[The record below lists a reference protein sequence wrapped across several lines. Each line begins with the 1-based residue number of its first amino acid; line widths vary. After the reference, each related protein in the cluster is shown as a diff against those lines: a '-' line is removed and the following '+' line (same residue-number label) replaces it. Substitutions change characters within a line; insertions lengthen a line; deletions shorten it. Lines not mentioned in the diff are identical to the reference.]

1 MERKAG
7 QMKKFQEMITK
18 DLGWKL
24 LSVVIAVVLWFMVI
38 NLEHPIES
46 RSYTQSIVFENI
58 DSLTNQGL
66 TLRNPDELENLKIT
80 IKVKAQRTELD
91 RLNQHK
97 HQIKAWIDLGNIV
110 NAQGGMVVNLPV
122 QVKLP
127 ESAGTG
133 FEIISR
139 TPSILTVSLERLIS
153 VQKTIEPEFTGTTAQ
168 GYVLTD
174 ISLSPETVQVTG
186 PEYLI
191 NQITAV
197 KANINSTELQESTA
211 TTVVPL
217 AYDAQGNV
225 INKVQISPAQ
235 VTASLGVYHMDTLS
249 LFASTNGE
257 VRQGYVVE
265 KISCSPSTVEIIGS
279 KEALSQY
286 KQMVLPP
293 IDITDATRTVVK
305 TFSLRNLLPDGIL
318 LKSDNSGLVQVT
330 IEVNPESKKQ
340 WKIPV
345 DNIVLTGKNTELYE
359 YHFEQDTFTLEAA
372 GSAAQINAVSPE
384 KLTAVVNVSNV
395 SLGRH
400 TLQIAVDLPEGI
412 RISGAIPETTITISE
427 RKQTEN
433 PDSSSSQT
441 QDTENEP

>member
-1 MERKAG
+1 
-7 QMKKFQEMITK
+7 MKKFQEMITK

-91 RLNQHK
+91 RLNQYK
-97 HQIKAWIDLGNIV
+97 HQIKASVDLGNIP
-110 NAQGGMVVNLPV
+110 NAQGGMVINLPV
-122 QVKLP
+122 HVKLP
-127 ESAGTG
+127 EAAGTG

-139 TPSILTVSLERLIS
+139 TPSILTLSLERLIS
-153 VQKTIEPEFTGTTAQ
+153 VQKIIEPEFTGTTAQ

-174 ISLSPETVQVTG
+174 MSLNPETVKISG
-186 PEYLI
+186 PESLI
-191 NQITAV
+191 DQITTV
-197 KANINSTELQESTA
+197 KAVINSTELQESIS

-217 AYDAQGNV
+217 AYDAKGNV
-225 INKVQISPAQ
+225 INKVHISPSQ
-235 VTASLGVYHMDTLS
+235 VTASLGIYHMDTLS
-249 LFASTNGE
+249 LSASTEGE
-257 VRQGYVVE
+257 VRQGYVVG

-293 IDITDATRTVVK
+293 VDITDATKTVIK

-318 LKSDNSGLVQVT
+318 LKSDNSGLVQVM

-345 DNIVLTGKNTELYE
+345 DNIVLTGKNTELYD
-359 YHFEQDTFTLEAA
+359 YYFEQDTFTLEAA
-372 GSAAQINAVSPE
+372 GSATQINAVSPE
-384 KLTAVVNVSNV
+384 KLSAVVNVSNV
-395 SLGRH
+395 SPGRY
-400 TLQIAVDLPEGI
+400 TLQIAVELPEGV
-412 RISGAIPETTITISE
+412 RISGVMPETTITISE
-427 RKQTEN
+427 RKQPEN
-433 PDSSSSQT
+433 LPESSPSQP